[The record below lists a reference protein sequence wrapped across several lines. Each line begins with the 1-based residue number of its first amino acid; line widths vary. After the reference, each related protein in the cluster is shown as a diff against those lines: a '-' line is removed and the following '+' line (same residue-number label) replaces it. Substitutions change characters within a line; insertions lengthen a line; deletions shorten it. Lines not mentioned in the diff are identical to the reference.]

1 MVAPPHERMHSETL
15 TTPHFK
21 AVPQRKTADY
31 NEAVLQSS
39 MVKSSSAPANPAP
52 AAAATAP
59 LPTNPPE
66 TLPETYEAA
75 LSELERLV
83 GAMEAGQLP
92 LDRLLDTYRR
102 GAALLN
108 FCRGRLESVEQQVKV
123 LEDGQLKPWNP
134 T

>member
-1 MVAPPHERMHSETL
+1 MA
-15 TTPHFK
+15 
-21 AVPQRKTADY
+21 
-31 NEAVLQSS
+31 
-39 MVKSSSAPANPAP
+39 KSPSAPAKSALAEVASAP
-52 AAAATAP
+52 ASTAP
-59 LPTNPPE
+59 AEPLPD
-66 TLPETYEAA
+66 TYEAA

-83 GAMEAGQLP
+83 SAMETGQLP

-108 FCRGRLESVEQQVKV
+108 FCRTRLEAVEQQVKV

>member
-1 MVAPPHERMHSETL
+1 MMAPQPERIHTETL
-15 TTPHFK
+15 INSHFK
-21 AVPQRKTADY
+21 AASRRKTADY
-31 NEAVLQSS
+31 NEGVLHSF
-39 MVKSSSAPANPAP
+39 MVKSSPAPANPAP
-52 AAAATAP
+52 AAAASAP
-59 LPTNPPE
+59 SPTIPSE
-66 TLPETYEAA
+66 TLPDTYEAA

-108 FCRGRLESVEQQVKV
+108 FCRNRLEAVEQQVKV